1 MAGSVIKLSKFA
13 KCDFV
18 LSVYFAKAN
27 IHKNCHSSAKPL
39 LLKAFYYLS
48 KWLINAVHFV
58 EEKNSWIV

>member
-1 MAGSVIKLSKFA
+1 
-13 KCDFV
+13 

-48 KWLINAVHFV
+48 K
-58 EEKNSWIV
+58 